1 MATVSKIIERAF
13 RKLGVKAEDEALTAD
28 QLQSGLDAL
37 NELVTGWQLHGI
49 NVSIYDM
56 SPSDQF
62 PLAPRFEEGTIY
74 MLASR
79 LSPEYVV
86 PDDFDYDGFLRLV
99 QAQFVVVP
107 SSSVEGML
115 TETTSQ
121 RQWRGYPR

>member
-13 RKLGVKAEDEALTAD
+13 RKIGVKAEDEALTAD
-28 QLQSGLDAL
+28 QQQAGLDAL

-56 SPSDQF
+56 RPSDAF
-62 PLAPRFEEGTIY
+62 PLSPRFDEAVIY

-79 LSPEYVV
+79 LSPEYVI
-86 PDDFDYDGFLRLV
+86 PSGFDYDSFLRLV
-99 QAQFVVVP
+99 QAQFVVIP
-107 SSSVEGML
+107 TSTVEGML

-121 RQWRGYPR
+121 RQLRGYPR

>member
-1 MATVSKIIERAF
+1 MATVSKIIDRAF

-28 QLQSGLDAL
+28 QQAAGLDAL
-37 NELVTGWQLHGI
+37 NEMLAAWQLQGVS
-49 NVSIYDM
+49 VSIYDM
-56 SPSDQF
+56 AATDAF
-62 PLAPRFEEGTIY
+62 PLAARFEEGVIY

-86 PDDFDYDGFLRLV
+86 PLGFDPDAFMRLV
-99 QAQFVVVP
+99 QANLITMP
-107 SSSVEGML
+107 TSSVEGIL